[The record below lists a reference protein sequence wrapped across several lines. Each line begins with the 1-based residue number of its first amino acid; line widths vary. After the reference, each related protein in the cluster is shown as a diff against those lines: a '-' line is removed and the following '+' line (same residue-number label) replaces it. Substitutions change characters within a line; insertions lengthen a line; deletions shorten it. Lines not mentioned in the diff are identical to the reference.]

1 MAYREG
7 YNKKVIRHCEVCN
20 KKPNEMVY
28 VRERVSPFWDYRC
41 IDHAPFDK
49 EKYAMVLIDNRP
61 EEAAIK

>member
-41 IDHAPFDK
+41 FDHAPFDK

-61 EEAAIK
+61 

>member
-7 YNKKVIRHCEVCN
+7 YNKKVIRHCAVFN

-28 VRERVSPFWDYRC
+28 VRERVSPFWDYIC
-41 IDHAPFDK
+41 FDHAHAPFDK

-61 EEAAIK
+61 